1 MVDTWSSFL
10 SINKVELFGGDLS
23 CFLNAL
29 SAKILHCS
37 VSGDVFFTFHLMKER
52 EMMVMAVHKS
62 VYQGVLVL
70 VMGLSGSFSSC
81 DEA

>member
-10 SINKVELFGGDLS
+10 SINKVELFGRDLS

-37 VSGDVFFTFHLMKER
+37 VGGDVFFIFHLME
-52 EMMVMAVHKS
+52 EGEGDDGDGCS
-62 VYQGVLVL
+62 
-70 VMGLSGSFSSC
+70 
-81 DEA
+81 